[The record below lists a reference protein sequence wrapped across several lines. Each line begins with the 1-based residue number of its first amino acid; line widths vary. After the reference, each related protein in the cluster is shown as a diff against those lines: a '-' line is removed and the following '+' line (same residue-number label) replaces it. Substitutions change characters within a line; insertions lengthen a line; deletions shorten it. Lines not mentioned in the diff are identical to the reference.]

1 MAEMVAGKRDGG
13 TTMVYTVLTYHCSWR
28 HARVHDIQE
37 FTIEKFWI
45 DNLVADNQASKSN
58 KKPTWLGVMLRRAL
72 VHP

>member
-1 MAEMVAGKRDGG
+1 M
-13 TTMVYTVLTYHCSWR
+13 
-28 HARVHDIQE
+28 QE